1 MKYSF
6 KIFFTF
12 SLMFIYYKSFSQ
24 KSETESKEIQ
34 EIKLILK
41 YLTNENTSTSF
52 NLTLDDTLTL
62 PPYFTSYRK
71 YYDEK
76 TKFKSIDLPD
86 FVRSKY
92 FNLNKFDCEKLN
104 SAMLKDTSRL
114 FFHKSWFTKNKI
126 MILSDSIINNDK
138 NSYTEYIKPIIF
150 RNYTRCFIA
159 HYDIGGMESFFLMK
173 KNKHWVYDS
182 AYLIVVND

>member
-1 MKYSF
+1 MKYIF
-6 KIFFTF
+6 KIIFTF
-12 SLMFIYYKSFSQ
+12 CLLSICHKSFSQ
-24 KSETESKEIQ
+24 NSKNVSREIQ
-34 EIKLILK
+34 EIKLIFK

-150 RNYTRCFIA
+150 RNYTRCFITIL
-159 HYDIGGMESFFLMK
+159 HGGDLESFFLK
-173 KNKHWVYDS
+173 KRNNQWTFDKFYIRT
-182 AYLIVVND
+182 AE

>member
-1 MKYSF
+1 MKYIF
-6 KIFFTF
+6 KIIFTF
-12 SLMFIYYKSFSQ
+12 CLLSICHKSFSQ
-24 KSETESKEIQ
+24 NSKNVSREIQ
-34 EIKLILK
+34 EIKLIFK

-114 FFHKSWFTKNKI
+114 FFNKSWFKKNKI
-126 MILSDSIINNDK
+126 MIL
-138 NSYTEYIKPIIF
+138 
-150 RNYTRCFIA
+150 
-159 HYDIGGMESFFLMK
+159 
-173 KNKHWVYDS
+173 
-182 AYLIVVND
+182 